1 MRAGTLSDI
10 SETMLHTGV
19 SPILKAL
26 ADWLC
31 VLPPTLATVL
41 AMAIAAIS
49 SVGCLFL
56 IHYAVPHP
64 LRSLH
69 NDVAGFML
77 AIVGVIYAVLL
88 AFIAIAV
95 WEGYTTAEGLV
106 QTEASLVDD
115 MYRGTVGLPPDLAQS
130 LRHDLYAY
138 TNTVVDEEWPQ
149 MTKAVPAQLHG
160 WLILDHFHL
169 GLTGLH
175 PQDAPTLSAQTS
187 MLQLLNKLYD
197 VRRGRFNAAGASLPA
212 IIWWNLLAG
221 AVILIV
227 FSSLFGAPR
236 IAMHAA
242 MIGLLG
248 GSIGLVLMLI
258 VLLDN
263 PFIGQS
269 HVSVEPF
276 EWLTKALQLM
286 AYPRP

>member
-1 MRAGTLSDI
+1 
-10 SETMLHTGV
+10 V
-19 SPILKAL
+19 AL
-26 ADWLC
+26 A
-31 VLPPTLATVL
+31 
-41 AMAIAAIS
+41 AILS
-49 SVGCLFL
+49 TGCLFL
-56 IHYAVPHP
+56 VHYAVPHR

-95 WEGYTTAEGLV
+95 WQGYTAADGLV
-106 QTEASLVDD
+106 QTEASLVND
-115 MYRGTVGLPPDLAQS
+115 MYRGTVSLPPDLAQR

-138 TNTVVDEEWPQ
+138 TDTVVHQEWPQ
-149 MTKAVPAQLHG
+149 MTKAVPAQLQG

-175 PQDAPTLSAQTS
+175 PQDAPTLAAQTS

-197 VRRGRFNAAGASLPA
+197 VRRGRFTAAGASLPA

-227 FSSLFGAPR
+227 FSSLFGVPR
-236 IAMHAA
+236 IAMHAV
-242 MIGLLG
+242 MIALLG

-258 VLLDN
+258 ILLDN
-263 PFIGQS
+263 PFVGQS